1 MAPSAPKS
9 PIDDAVRE
17 PVSDSERLAILNMVA
32 EGKIS
37 IDEAETLLEAPQQLG
52 GCSGSR

>member
-1 MAPSAPKS
+1 VAND
-9 PIDDAVRE
+9 IGE

-37 IDEAETLLEAPQQLG
+37 IDEAELLLEAL
-52 GCSGSR
+52 SS